1 MIIATDS
8 QALLARI
15 KSGWLPDGWIPPSE
29 APVMSRIVWV
39 YVPGHAGVAINEEAD
54 RLVAAATDASS
65 LTLYHSDI
73 KLSEH
78 RIRTNT
84 TALLRDSSEG
94 IRLLS
99 SGTSYAKSA
108 RSRKKGPERGRSNQL
123 LTGNISMATLLFK
136 LSTLAVVSWKQSI
149 AKLGKN

>member
-1 MIIATDS
+1 MAGS
-8 QALLARI
+8 LQA
-15 KSGWLPDGWIPPSE
+15 SE

-54 RLVAAATDASS
+54 RLAAAATDASS

-73 KLSEH
+73 KLLGEH
-78 RIRTNT
+78 RIRTST
-84 TALLRDSSEG
+84 TALLGDSSEG

-99 SGTSYAKSA
+99 SGTSYARSA
-108 RSRKKGPERGRSNQL
+108 RSRTKGPQFCRSNQL